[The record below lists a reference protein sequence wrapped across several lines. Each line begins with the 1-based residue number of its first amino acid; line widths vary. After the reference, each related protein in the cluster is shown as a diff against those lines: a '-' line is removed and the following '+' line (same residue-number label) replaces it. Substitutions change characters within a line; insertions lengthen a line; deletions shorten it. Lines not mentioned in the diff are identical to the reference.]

1 MITATRALIVAG
13 ALLVLGA
20 VNASIA
26 GKELVIRDGEVVF
39 LDLGP
44 RDPRSLM
51 QGDYMALRFRIAD
64 QLPAGAKEG
73 ERRVARIA
81 LDDKRIASLA
91 PQGAASTLPLRYRM
105 RNGAAWIGTNA
116 FFFQEG
122 SEQRYARARYGEF
135 RVDRESGEA
144 VLVGL
149 RDAALKPL

>member
-13 ALLVLGA
+13 ALLVLGV

-26 GKELVIRDGEVVF
+26 GKERVIRDGEVVF

-51 QGDYMALRFRIAD
+51 QGDYMALRFRLAD
-64 QLPAGAKEG
+64 QLPGGKEG
-73 ERRVARIA
+73 EQLVARIVV
-81 LDDKRIASLA
+81 DERRIATLA
-91 PQGAASTLPLRYRM
+91 RPGAASTLPLRYRV
-105 RNGAAWIGTNA
+105 RNGAPWIGTNA
-116 FFFQEG
+116 YFFQEG
-122 SEQRYARARYGEF
+122 ADRHYAPARYGEF
-135 RVDRESGEA
+135 RIDRESGEA